1 MWSEGMKV
9 SELLEYATAHGLVGI
24 VALIELL
31 VLDKQVVKFTDDVA
45 KLDYYFQDRFRVA
58 MKEHVEVYMSKKNKH
73 VMTDEEW
80 NLWMERVDDR
90 YLE

>member
-1 MWSEGMKV
+1 
-9 SELLEYATAHGLVGI
+9 LEYATAHGLVGI

>member
-1 MWSEGMKV
+1 MKV

-31 VLDKQVVKFTDDVA
+31 VLDKQAVKFTDDVA

-58 MKEHVEVYMSKKNKH
+58 MNQHVEVYMSKKNKH

-90 YLE
+90 YFE

>member
-1 MWSEGMKV
+1 MRV
-9 SELLEYATAHGLVGI
+9 SEVLEYAIAHGLVGI

-31 VLDKQVVKFTDDVA
+31 VLDRQVVKFTDDVA
-45 KLDYYFQDRFRVA
+45 KLDYYFQNRFRMA
-58 MKEHVEVYMSKKNKH
+58 MNQHVEAYMSKKNKH

-80 NLWMERVDDR
+80 DSWMERVDDR

>member
-1 MWSEGMKV
+1 MRV

-45 KLDYYFQDRFRVA
+45 KLEYYYQKRFRMV
-58 MKEHVEVYMSKKNKH
+58 MNQHVEAYMSKQNRR

-80 NLWMERVDDR
+80 NSWMERVDDR

>member
-1 MWSEGMKV
+1 MKV

-45 KLDYYFQDRFRVA
+45 KLEYYYQDRFRVA
-58 MKEHVEVYMSKKNKH
+58 MNQHVEAYMSKKNRR

-80 NLWMERVDDR
+80 NSWMERVDDR
-90 YLE
+90 YLG

>member
-1 MWSEGMKV
+1 MKV

-45 KLDYYFQDRFRVA
+45 KLDYYFQNRFRMA
-58 MKEHVEVYMSKKNKH
+58 MNQHVEAYMRKKSRRM
-73 VMTDEEW
+73 MTDEEW
-80 NLWMERVDDR
+80 NSWMERVNDR

>member
-1 MWSEGMKV
+1 MKV

>member
-1 MWSEGMKV
+1 MKV
-9 SELLEYATAHGLVGI
+9 SELLEYAIAHGLVGI

-31 VLDKQVVKFTDDVA
+31 VLEKQVMKFTDDVA
-45 KLDYYFQDRFRVA
+45 KLEYYYQERFREA
-58 MKEHVEVYMSKKNKH
+58 MKEHVAAYMVKKKRR

-80 NLWMERVDDR
+80 NSWMERVDDR

>member
-1 MWSEGMKV
+1 MRV
-9 SELLEYATAHGLVGI
+9 SELLEYATAHGLIGI

-31 VLDKQVVKFTDDVA
+31 VLDRQVVKFTDDVA

-58 MKEHVEVYMSKKNKH
+58 MKEHVAAYMGKKNRR
-73 VMTDEEW
+73 VMTDEQW
-80 NLWMERVDDR
+80 DSWMERVDDR